1 MKKATSIILI
11 TVMLFMFAS
20 CGNKANIIDKAKKDK
35 ETTSEPLENVFSIR
49 EQTFVA
55 TVDSIYRDTEYYQ
68 TSYDYIKYVG
78 FVLTQADP
86 NDKSKSYTWVC
97 RYGPG
102 CCGSGTT
109 PGFLV
114 VYDGELPKEKTWV
127 EVTGKIKTAAKGDP
141 IYEYLYDLLGTLY
154 TEDEK
159 AIAEYAYFEI
169 DRILD
174 SKPGLETVGIT

>member
-1 MKKATSIILI
+1 MKKAISIFLI
-11 TVMLFMFAS
+11 AVMLLLFAS
-20 CGNKANIIDKAKKDK
+20 CGNKAEIIDRARKDK
-35 ETTSEPLENVFSIR
+35 ETTAETLNNVFSIR

-55 TVDSIYRDTEYYQ
+55 TVDSIYRDTDYYQ
-68 TSYDYIKYVG
+68 KEYDYIKYVG
-78 FVLTQADP
+78 FVLNQADP
-86 NDKSKSYTWVC
+86 QDKDVSYTWVC

-114 VYDGELPKEKTWV
+114 VYDGEMPKEKTWV

-141 IYEYLYDLLGTLY
+141 IYDYLHNLLGTLY

-159 AIAEYAYFEI
+159 AISEYAYFEVE
-169 DRILD
+169 RILTA
-174 SKPGLETVGIT
+174 KPGLETVGIS